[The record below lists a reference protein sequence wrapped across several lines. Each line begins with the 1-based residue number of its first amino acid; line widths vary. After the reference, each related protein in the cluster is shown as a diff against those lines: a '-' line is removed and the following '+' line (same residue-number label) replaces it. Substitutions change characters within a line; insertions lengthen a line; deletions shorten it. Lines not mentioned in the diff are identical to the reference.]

1 MNAKHLPDAE
11 STIRFDGRVA
21 IVTGAGSGLG
31 RDYAKALAARGAA
44 VIVNDLGTDPRGNVV
59 SGTGARSAAQRV
71 VDEIEAAGGNA
82 IVCHESCA
90 TRTGGAAIV
99 EAALGAFGRVDV
111 LIHNA
116 GFLCNAPFEALT
128 DEQIRSI
135 MDVHLMAAFYVGQPA
150 WRAMQAGKY
159 GRIVL
164 TSSAAAMFGSVWQAN
179 YGAAKAGLVGLM
191 NGLGVEGV
199 KYGIHVNGLLPCGAS
214 RLGQGSDEWPADFH
228 DGMPK
233 DFALVA
239 PGIRNEF
246 VVPMAIW
253 LASERCKANRA
264 LYTATGGRF
273 ARVFVG
279 EGNGWL
285 SRHDSP
291 PSPEDIERHL
301 VEIDDTTRFDQ
312 PKSVW
317 EEFESIISGYRA
329 TAKQRPEEA
338 RPVTIERK
346 ERDMEKRS

>member
-1 MNAKHLPDAE
+1 MNAQDVLDAD

-44 VIVNDLGTDPRGNVV
+44 VVVNDLGTDPRGNVL
-59 SGTGARSAAQRV
+59 SDIGARSAALGV
-71 VDEIEAAGGNA
+71 VEEIGTAGGKA
-82 IVCHESCA
+82 IACHESCA
-90 TRTGGAAIV
+90 TRAGGTAIV
-99 EAALGAFGRVDV
+99 DAALNAFGRVDV

-116 GFLCNAPFEALT
+116 GFLRNAPFEELT

-150 WRAMQAGKY
+150 WRAMQAAKY

-164 TSSAAAMFGSVWQAN
+164 TSSASAMFGSVWQAN

-191 NGLGVEGV
+191 NSIGTEGE
-199 KYGIHVNGLLPCGAS
+199 KYGIQVNALLPCGAS

-228 DGMPK
+228 DGMPE

-279 EGNGWL
+279 EADGWL
-285 SRHDSP
+285 SQHGRP
-291 PSPEDIERHL
+291 PTPEDIERHL
-301 VEIDDTTRFDQ
+301 AEIDDTTHFDQ
-312 PKSVW
+312 PQSVW
-317 EEFESIISGYRA
+317 GEFESIISGYRA
-329 TAKQRPEEA
+329 EAKRRLDP
-338 RPVTIERK
+338 TGL
-346 ERDMEKRS
+346 